1 MHGDDLV
8 RVESA
13 VSATASGDLTWDRWT
28 LDMAVALGL
37 SGQRNPLGFA
47 MVRYLSDPP
56 SAMSVWGVVLSLAKA
71 MEQAGVPAD
80 GLKDMAFQAFE
91 FWRDSRCPS
100 CGGRG
105 VVSVDQRQCRSCNG
119 TGQRPVPTSPD
130 PVRIGISCL
139 LAAEN
144 WIEGQLRAKMR
155 AA

>member
-1 MHGDDLV
+1 MDELV

-37 SGQRNPLGFA
+37 SGVKNPLGFA

-56 SAMSVWGVVLSLAKA
+56 SSNNVQRVVLTLAKA
-71 MEQAGVPAD
+71 MESKGVPSD
-80 GLKDMAFQAFE
+80 GIKDLAFQAFDW
-91 FWRDSRCPS
+91 WRDSRCPS

-105 VVSVDQRQCRSCNG
+105 VVSVDQRQCKACGG
-119 TGQRPVPTSPD
+119 TGQRMVPDSPD
-130 PVRIGISCL
+130 PVRVGVSCL
-139 LAAEN
+139 LEAEH
-144 WIEGQLRAKMR
+144 WIEGQLRARMK